1 MLTIQFNIETNLKD
15 KRTIS
20 CVAGGAVAR
29 HLTGLLKDIKDP
41 VTGESPQVLMS
52 PHEEGIKLSLRGS
65 ASTLAEAE
73 VQIRAMLESE

>member
-15 KRTIS
+15 KQTIL

-29 HLTGLLKDIKDP
+29 HLTGLLKEIKDP

-52 PHEEGIKLSLRGS
+52 PHEEGVKLSLRGS
-65 ASTLAEAE
+65 PSTLVEAE
-73 VQIRAMLESE
+73 VQIRSMLSS